1 MSKDYVE
8 ELMNILDRDADN
20 GKFDDDESE
29 FIIVDEDYDDNYEDY
44 DDDEFI
50 VIEDNSSNDEYSKDE
65 WNDEFDNSLEEIQVI
80 DTNYVP
86 ENYYEEDLFDEKYSE
101 KEKDN
106 GITIFDLSDDDDF
119 NFNFDEK
126 DSEKEKDNDVIVFG
140 EDYDFNFN
148 FDEKDN
154 EIKNENTKLIQNT
167 IDDRISKNIA
177 KDIINS
183 DVDMTLEE
191 DDVNDNWIMNDMFG
205 NDLSNMLIEEEPQE
219 NEEFSDGSFADW
231 VK

>member
-29 FIIVDEDYDDNYEDY
+29 FIIVDEDYDDNY
-44 DDDEFI
+44 DDDDCDDFI
-50 VIEDNSSNDEYSKDE
+50 VIEDNSSNDEYSNDE

-106 GITIFDLSDDDDF
+106 GVTIFDLSD
-119 NFNFDEK
+119 
-126 DSEKEKDNDVIVFG
+126 
-140 EDYDFNFN
+140 DYDFNFN
-148 FDEKDN
+148 FDENDK
-154 EIKNENTKLIQNT
+154 EIKNENTMLIQNT

-191 DDVNDNWIMNDMFG
+191 DDANDNWILDDMFG
-205 NDLSNMLIEEEPQE
+205 NDLSKMLVEEEHQE

>member
-29 FIIVDEDYDDNYEDY
+29 FIIVDEDYDDNY
-44 DDDEFI
+44 DDDDCDDFI

-106 GITIFDLSDDDDF
+106 GVTIFDLSD
-119 NFNFDEK
+119 
-126 DSEKEKDNDVIVFG
+126 
-140 EDYDFNFN
+140 DYDFNFN

-191 DDVNDNWIMNDMFG
+191 EDDVNDNWIMNDMFG

>member
-20 GKFDDDESE
+20 GKFDDNESE
-29 FIIVDEDYDDNYEDY
+29 FIIVDEDYDDTY
-44 DDDEFI
+44 DDDECDDFI
-50 VIEDNSSNDEYSKDE
+50 VIEDNSSNDEYSNDE

-86 ENYYEEDLFDEKYSE
+86 EDFYEEDLFDEKYSE

-106 GITIFDLSDDDDF
+106 GVTIFDLAD
-119 NFNFDEK
+119 
-126 DSEKEKDNDVIVFG
+126 
-140 EDYDFNFN
+140 DYDFNFN
-148 FDEKDN
+148 FDEKDK
-154 EIKNENTKLIQNT
+154 EIKNENTMLIQNT

-191 DDVNDNWIMNDMFG
+191 DDANDNWILDDMFG
-205 NDLSNMLIEEEPQE
+205 NDLSKMLVEEEHQE

>member
-20 GKFDDDESE
+20 GKFDDNESE
-29 FIIVDEDYDDNYEDY
+29 FIIVDEDYDDTY
-44 DDDEFI
+44 DDDECDDFI
-50 VIEDNSSNDEYSKDE
+50 VIEDNSSNDEYSDE

-86 ENYYEEDLFDEKYSE
+86 EDFYEEDLFDEKYSE

-106 GITIFDLSDDDDF
+106 GVTIFDLSD
-119 NFNFDEK
+119 
-126 DSEKEKDNDVIVFG
+126 
-140 EDYDFNFN
+140 DYDFNFN

-154 EIKNENTKLIQNT
+154 EIKNENTILIQNN

-191 DDVNDNWIMNDMFG
+191 DDVNDNWILDDMFG
-205 NDLSNMLIEEEPQE
+205 NDLSKMLVEEEHQE
-219 NEEFSDGSFADW
+219 NEDFSDGSFADW

>member
-20 GKFDDDESE
+20 GKFDDNESE
-29 FIIVDEDYDDNYEDY
+29 FIIVDEDYDDDY
-44 DDDEFI
+44 DDDDYDDFI
-50 VIEDNSSNDEYSKDE
+50 VIEDNSSNDEFSKDE
-65 WNDEFDNSLEEIQVI
+65 WDNEFDNSLEEIQVI

-106 GITIFDLSDDDDF
+106 GVSIFDLSDD
-119 NFNFDEK
+119 
-126 DSEKEKDNDVIVFG
+126 
-140 EDYDFNFN
+140 YDFNFD
-148 FDEKDN
+148 FDNKDKEIENEKSM
-154 EIKNENTKLIQNT
+154 LIQDSL
-167 IDDRISKNIA
+167 DDRISKNIA

-191 DDVNDNWIMNDMFG
+191 DEINDNWIIDDMFG
-205 NDLSNMLIEEEPQE
+205 NDLSKMLVEDEHQE

>member
-29 FIIVDEDYDDNYEDY
+29 FIIVDEDYDDSY
-44 DDDEFI
+44 DDDDCDDFI
-50 VIEDNSSNDEYSKDE
+50 VIEDNSSNDEFSKDE
-65 WNDEFDNSLEEIQVI
+65 WDNEFDNSLEEIQVI

-106 GITIFDLSDDDDF
+106 GVSIFDLSDD
-119 NFNFDEK
+119 
-126 DSEKEKDNDVIVFG
+126 
-140 EDYDFNFN
+140 YDFNFD
-148 FDEKDN
+148 FDNKDKEIENEKSM
-154 EIKNENTKLIQNT
+154 LIQDSL
-167 IDDRISKNIA
+167 DDRISKNIA

-191 DDVNDNWIMNDMFG
+191 DEINDNWIIDDMFG
-205 NDLSNMLIEEEPQE
+205 NDLSKMLVEDEHQE

>member
-20 GKFDDDESE
+20 GKFDDNESE
-29 FIIVDEDYDDNYEDY
+29 FIIVDEDYDDTY
-44 DDDEFI
+44 DDDECDDFI
-50 VIEDNSSNDEYSKDE
+50 VIEDNSSNDEYSNDE

-106 GITIFDLSDDDDF
+106 GVTIFDLAD
-119 NFNFDEK
+119 
-126 DSEKEKDNDVIVFG
+126 
-140 EDYDFNFN
+140 DYDFNFN
-148 FDEKDN
+148 FDEKDK
-154 EIKNENTKLIQNT
+154 EIKNENTMLIQNT

-191 DDVNDNWIMNDMFG
+191 DDANDNWILDDMFG
-205 NDLSNMLIEEEPQE
+205 NDLSKMLVEEEHQE
-219 NEEFSDGSFADW
+219 NEDFSDGSFADW

>member
-20 GKFDDDESE
+20 GKFDDNESE
-29 FIIVDEDYDDNYEDY
+29 FIIVDEDYDDTY
-44 DDDEFI
+44 DDDGCDDFI
-50 VIEDNSSNDEYSKDE
+50 VIEDNSSNDEYSNDE

-86 ENYYEEDLFDEKYSE
+86 EDFYEEDLFDEKYSE

-106 GITIFDLSDDDDF
+106 GVTIFDLAD
-119 NFNFDEK
+119 
-126 DSEKEKDNDVIVFG
+126 
-140 EDYDFNFN
+140 DYDFNFN
-148 FDEKDN
+148 FDEKDK
-154 EIKNENTKLIQNT
+154 EIKNENTMLIQNT

-191 DDVNDNWIMNDMFG
+191 DDANDNWILDDMFG
-205 NDLSNMLIEEEPQE
+205 NDLSKMLVEEEHQE

>member
-29 FIIVDEDYDDNYEDY
+29 FIIVDEDYDDNY
-44 DDDEFI
+44 DDDDCDDFI

-80 DTNYVP
+80 DNNYVP

-106 GITIFDLSDDDDF
+106 GVTIFDLSD
-119 NFNFDEK
+119 
-126 DSEKEKDNDVIVFG
+126 
-140 EDYDFNFN
+140 DYDFNFN

>member
-29 FIIVDEDYDDNYEDY
+29 FIIVDEDYDDNY
-44 DDDEFI
+44 DDDDCDDFI
-50 VIEDNSSNDEYSKDE
+50 VIEDNSSNDDYSNNE

-106 GITIFDLSDDDDF
+106 GVTIFDLSD
-119 NFNFDEK
+119 
-126 DSEKEKDNDVIVFG
+126 
-140 EDYDFNFN
+140 DYDFNFN
-148 FDEKDN
+148 FDDEK
-154 EIKNENTKLIQNT
+154 EIKNENTMFIQDN
-167 IDDRISKNIA
+167 IDDRISKSIA

-191 DDVNDNWIMNDMFG
+191 DDANDNWILDDMFG
-205 NDLSNMLIEEEPQE
+205 NDLSKMLVEEEHQE

>member
-8 ELMNILDRDADN
+8 ELMNILDRDTDN
-20 GKFDDDESE
+20 GKFDDDDESE
-29 FIIVDEDYDDNYEDY
+29 FIIADEDYDDSY
-44 DDDEFI
+44 DDDCDDFI
-50 VIEDNSSNDEYSKDE
+50 VIEDNSSNDELCLNDE
-65 WNDEFDNSLEEIQVI
+65 WDDGFDNSLEEIQVI

-106 GITIFDLSDDDDF
+106 GITIFDLSDD
-119 NFNFDEK
+119 
-126 DSEKEKDNDVIVFG
+126 
-140 EDYDFNFN
+140 YDFNFD
-148 FDEKDN
+148 FDKKDKEIENEKTMLVQDS
-154 EIKNENTKLIQNT
+154 L
-167 IDDRISKNIA
+167 DDRISKNIA

-191 DDVNDNWIMNDMFG
+191 DDINDNWILNDMFG
-205 NDLSNMLIEEEPQE
+205 NDLSSMLVEDEHQE

-231 VK
+231 VG

>member
-20 GKFDDDESE
+20 GKFDDNESE
-29 FIIVDEDYDDNYEDY
+29 FIIVDDDYDDSY
-44 DDDEFI
+44 DDDIDDFV
-50 VIEDNSSNDEYSKDE
+50 VIEDNSPNEYSENDD
-65 WNDEFDNSLEEIQVI
+65 WNDEFDDSLEEIQVI

-86 ENYYEEDLFDEKYSE
+86 ETYYEEDLFDAKYSE
-101 KEKDN
+101 KEEDN
-106 GITIFDLSDDDDF
+106 GITIFDLSNDDFDF
-119 NFNFDEK
+119 NFDFD
-126 DSEKEKDNDVIVFG
+126 KEDK
-140 EDYDFNFN
+140 
-148 FDEKDN
+148 
-154 EIKNENTKLIQNT
+154 EIKNEKT
-167 IDDRISKNIA
+167 IISEDSLDDRISKNIA

-191 DDVNDNWIMNDMFG
+191 DETNDNWIADDMFG
-205 NDLSNMLIEEEPQE
+205 NDLSKMLVEEEHQE

>member
-29 FIIVDEDYDDNYEDY
+29 FIIVDEDYDDNY
-44 DDDEFI
+44 DDDDCDDFI

-80 DTNYVP
+80 DTKYVP
-86 ENYYEEDLFDEKYSE
+86 ENYYEEDLFDEKYAE

-106 GITIFDLSDDDDF
+106 GVTIFDLSD
-119 NFNFDEK
+119 
-126 DSEKEKDNDVIVFG
+126 
-140 EDYDFNFN
+140 DYDFNFN

>member
-126 DSEKEKDNDVIVFG
+126 D
-140 EDYDFNFN
+140 
-148 FDEKDN
+148 N

>member
-29 FIIVDEDYDDNYEDY
+29 FIIVDEDYDDNY
-44 DDDEFI
+44 DDDDCDDFI
-50 VIEDNSSNDEYSKDE
+50 VIEDNSSNDEFSKDE
-65 WNDEFDNSLEEIQVI
+65 WDNEFDNSLEEIQVI

-106 GITIFDLSDDDDF
+106 GVSIFDLSDD
-119 NFNFDEK
+119 
-126 DSEKEKDNDVIVFG
+126 
-140 EDYDFNFN
+140 YDFNFD
-148 FDEKDN
+148 FDNKDKEIENEKSMLVQDS
-154 EIKNENTKLIQNT
+154 L
-167 IDDRISKNIA
+167 DDRISKNIA

-191 DDVNDNWIMNDMFG
+191 DEINDNWIIDDMFG
-205 NDLSNMLIEEEPQE
+205 NDLSKMLVEDEHQE

>member
-8 ELMNILDRDADN
+8 ELMNILDRDTDN
-20 GKFDDDESE
+20 GKFDDNESE
-29 FIIVDEDYDDNYEDY
+29 FIIVDEDYDDNY
-44 DDDEFI
+44 DDDDCDDFI
-50 VIEDNSSNDEYSKDE
+50 VIEDNSSNDEYSNDE
-65 WNDEFDNSLEEIQVI
+65 WNDEFDNLLEEIQVI

-86 ENYYEEDLFDEKYSE
+86 DYYEEDLFDEKYSE

-106 GITIFDLSDDDDF
+106 GVTIFDLADDYD
-119 NFNFDEK
+119 FNFDEK
-126 DSEKEKDNDVIVFG
+126 DSEKEKDNGVIVFG

-148 FDEKDN
+148 FDEKDK
-154 EIKNENTKLIQNT
+154 EIKNENTMLIQNT

-191 DDVNDNWIMNDMFG
+191 DDANDNWILDDMFG
-205 NDLSNMLIEEEPQE
+205 NDLSKMLVEEEHQE

>member
-20 GKFDDDESE
+20 GKFDDNESE
-29 FIIVDEDYDDNYEDY
+29 FIIVDEDYDDTY
-44 DDDEFI
+44 DDDDCDDFI
-50 VIEDNSSNDEYSKDE
+50 VIEDNSSNDEYSTDE

-86 ENYYEEDLFDEKYSE
+86 DYYEEDLFDEKFSE

-106 GITIFDLSDDDDF
+106 GVTIFDLAD
-119 NFNFDEK
+119 
-126 DSEKEKDNDVIVFG
+126 
-140 EDYDFNFN
+140 DYDFNFN
-148 FDEKDN
+148 FDENDK
-154 EIKNENTKLIQNT
+154 EIKNENTMLIQNT

-191 DDVNDNWIMNDMFG
+191 DDANDNWILDDMFG
-205 NDLSNMLIEEEPQE
+205 NDLSKMLVEEEHQE

>member
-29 FIIVDEDYDDNYEDY
+29 FIIVDEEYDDNY
-44 DDDEFI
+44 DDDDDCDDFI
-50 VIEDNSSNDEYSKDE
+50 VIEDNSSNDEYSNDE

-106 GITIFDLSDDDDF
+106 GVTIFDLAD
-119 NFNFDEK
+119 
-126 DSEKEKDNDVIVFG
+126 
-140 EDYDFNFN
+140 DYDFNFN
-148 FDEKDN
+148 FDENDK
-154 EIKNENTKLIQNT
+154 EIKNENTMLIQNT

-191 DDVNDNWIMNDMFG
+191 DDANDNWILDDMFG
-205 NDLSNMLIEEEPQE
+205 NDLSKMLVEEEHQE

>member
-29 FIIVDEDYDDNYEDY
+29 FIIVDEDYDDNY
-44 DDDEFI
+44 DDDDCDDFI

-65 WNDEFDNSLEEIQVI
+65 WDDGFDNSLEEMQVI

-106 GITIFDLSDDDDF
+106 GVSIFDLSD
-119 NFNFDEK
+119 
-126 DSEKEKDNDVIVFG
+126 
-140 EDYDFNFN
+140 DYDFNFN
-148 FDEKDN
+148 FDFDKKDKEIENEK
-154 EIKNENTKLIQNT
+154 IIQDSL
-167 IDDRISKNIA
+167 DDRISKNIA

-191 DDVNDNWIMNDMFG
+191 DEINDNWIIDDMFG
-205 NDLSNMLIEEEPQE
+205 NDLSKMLVEDEHQE

>member
-29 FIIVDEDYDDNYEDY
+29 FIIVDEDYDDSY
-44 DDDEFI
+44 DDDDCDDFI
-50 VIEDNSSNDEYSKDE
+50 VIEDNSSNDEFSKDE
-65 WNDEFDNSLEEIQVI
+65 WDNEFDNSLEEIQVI

-106 GITIFDLSDDDDF
+106 GVSIFDLSDD
-119 NFNFDEK
+119 
-126 DSEKEKDNDVIVFG
+126 
-140 EDYDFNFN
+140 YDFNFD
-148 FDEKDN
+148 FDNKDKEIENEKSMLVQDS
-154 EIKNENTKLIQNT
+154 L
-167 IDDRISKNIA
+167 DDRISKNIA

-191 DDVNDNWIMNDMFG
+191 DDINDNWILNDMFG
-205 NDLSNMLIEEEPQE
+205 NDLSSMLVEDEHQE

>member
-20 GKFDDDESE
+20 GKFDDNESE
-29 FIIVDEDYDDNYEDY
+29 FIIVDEDYDDTY
-44 DDDEFI
+44 DDDECDDFI
-50 VIEDNSSNDEYSKDE
+50 VIEDNSSNDEYSDE

-86 ENYYEEDLFDEKYSE
+86 EDFYEEDLFDEKYSE

-106 GITIFDLSDDDDF
+106 GVTIFDLSD
-119 NFNFDEK
+119 
-126 DSEKEKDNDVIVFG
+126 
-140 EDYDFNFN
+140 DYDFNFN
-148 FDEKDN
+148 FDEKDK
-154 EIKNENTKLIQNT
+154 EIKNENTMLIQNT

-191 DDVNDNWIMNDMFG
+191 DDVNDNWILDDMFG
-205 NDLSNMLIEEEPQE
+205 NDLSKMLVEEEHQE
-219 NEEFSDGSFADW
+219 NEDFSDGSFADW

>member
-29 FIIVDEDYDDNYEDY
+29 FIIVDEEYDDNY
-44 DDDEFI
+44 DDDDDFI
-50 VIEDNSSNDEYSKDE
+50 VIEDNSSNDEYSNDE

-86 ENYYEEDLFDEKYSE
+86 EDFYEEDLFDEKYSE

-106 GITIFDLSDDDDF
+106 GVTIFDLSD
-119 NFNFDEK
+119 
-126 DSEKEKDNDVIVFG
+126 
-140 EDYDFNFN
+140 DYDFNFN
-148 FDEKDN
+148 FDEKDK
-154 EIKNENTKLIQNT
+154 EIKNENTMLIQNT

-191 DDVNDNWIMNDMFG
+191 DDVNDNWILDDMFG
-205 NDLSNMLIEEEPQE
+205 NDLSKMLVEEEHQE
-219 NEEFSDGSFADW
+219 NEDFSDGSFADW

>member
-8 ELMNILDRDADN
+8 ELMNILDRDTDN

-29 FIIVDEDYDDNYEDY
+29 FIIVDEDYDDSYDDDDY
-44 DDDEFI
+44 DDFI
-50 VIEDNSSNDEYSKDE
+50 VIEDNSSNDEFSKDE
-65 WNDEFDNSLEEIQVI
+65 WDNEFDNSLEEIQVI

-106 GITIFDLSDDDDF
+106 GVSIFDLSDD
-119 NFNFDEK
+119 
-126 DSEKEKDNDVIVFG
+126 
-140 EDYDFNFN
+140 YDFNFD
-148 FDEKDN
+148 FDNKDKEIENEKSM
-154 EIKNENTKLIQNT
+154 LIQDSL
-167 IDDRISKNIA
+167 DDRISKNIA

-191 DDVNDNWIMNDMFG
+191 DEINDNWIIDDMFG
-205 NDLSNMLIEEEPQE
+205 NDLSKMLVEDEHQE

>member
-29 FIIVDEDYDDNYEDY
+29 FIIVDEEYDDNY
-44 DDDEFI
+44 DDDDDCDDFI
-50 VIEDNSSNDEYSKDE
+50 VIEDNSSNDEYSNDE

-106 GITIFDLSDDDDF
+106 GVTIFDLAD
-119 NFNFDEK
+119 
-126 DSEKEKDNDVIVFG
+126 
-140 EDYDFNFN
+140 DYDFNFN
-148 FDEKDN
+148 FDEKDK
-154 EIKNENTKLIQNT
+154 EIKNENTMLIQNT

-191 DDVNDNWIMNDMFG
+191 DDANDNWILDDMFG
-205 NDLSNMLIEEEPQE
+205 NDLSKMLVEEEHQE
-219 NEEFSDGSFADW
+219 NEDFSDGSFADW

>member
-8 ELMNILDRDADN
+8 ELMNILDRDTDN
-20 GKFDDDESE
+20 GKFDDNESE
-29 FIIVDEDYDDNYEDY
+29 FIIVDEDYDDNY
-44 DDDEFI
+44 DDDDCDDFI
-50 VIEDNSSNDEYSKDE
+50 VIEDNSSNDEYSNDE
-65 WNDEFDNSLEEIQVI
+65 WNNEFDNSLEEIQVI

-106 GITIFDLSDDDDF
+106 GVTIFDLADDYD
-119 NFNFDEK
+119 FNFDEK

-148 FDEKDN
+148 FDEKDK
-154 EIKNENTKLIQNT
+154 EIKNENTMLIQNT

-191 DDVNDNWIMNDMFG
+191 DDANDNWILDDMFG
-205 NDLSNMLIEEEPQE
+205 NDLSKMLVEEEHQE

>member
-20 GKFDDDESE
+20 GKFDDNESE
-29 FIIVDEDYDDNYEDY
+29 FIIVDEDYDDTY
-44 DDDEFI
+44 DDDGCDDFI
-50 VIEDNSSNDEYSKDE
+50 VIEDNSSNDEYSNDE

-86 ENYYEEDLFDEKYSE
+86 EDFYEEDLFDEKYSE

-106 GITIFDLSDDDDF
+106 GVTIFDLAD
-119 NFNFDEK
+119 
-126 DSEKEKDNDVIVFG
+126 
-140 EDYDFNFN
+140 DYDFNFN
-148 FDEKDN
+148 FDEKDK
-154 EIKNENTKLIQNT
+154 EIKNENTMLIQNT

-191 DDVNDNWIMNDMFG
+191 DDVNDNWILDDMFG
-205 NDLSNMLIEEEPQE
+205 NDLSKMLVEEEHQE
-219 NEEFSDGSFADW
+219 NEDFSDGSFADW

>member
-20 GKFDDDESE
+20 GKFDDNESE
-29 FIIVDEDYDDNYEDY
+29 FIIVDEDYDDNY
-44 DDDEFI
+44 DDDDDCDDFI
-50 VIEDNSSNDEYSKDE
+50 VIEDNSSNDEYSNDE

-106 GITIFDLSDDDDF
+106 GVTIFDLAD
-119 NFNFDEK
+119 
-126 DSEKEKDNDVIVFG
+126 
-140 EDYDFNFN
+140 DYDFNFN
-148 FDEKDN
+148 FDENDK
-154 EIKNENTKLIQNT
+154 EIKNENTMLIQNT

-191 DDVNDNWIMNDMFG
+191 DDANDNWIMNDMFG
-205 NDLSNMLIEEEPQE
+205 NDLSKMLVEEEHQE

>member
-20 GKFDDDESE
+20 GKFDDNESE
-29 FIIVDEDYDDNYEDY
+29 FIIVDEDYDDNY
-44 DDDEFI
+44 DDNDCDDFI
-50 VIEDNSSNDEYSKDE
+50 VIEDNSSNDEYSDE
-65 WNDEFDNSLEEIQVI
+65 WNNEFDNSLEEIQVI
-80 DTNYVP
+80 DNNYVP

-106 GITIFDLSDDDDF
+106 GVTIFDLADDYDF
-119 NFNFDEK
+119 NFDKK

-148 FDEKDN
+148 FDENDK
-154 EIKNENTKLIQNT
+154 EIKNENTMLIQNT

-191 DDVNDNWIMNDMFG
+191 DDANDNWILDDMFG
-205 NDLSNMLIEEEPQE
+205 NDLSKMLIEEEHQE

>member
-20 GKFDDDESE
+20 GKFDDNESE
-29 FIIVDEDYDDNYEDY
+29 FIIVDEDYDDNY
-44 DDDEFI
+44 DDNDCDDFI
-50 VIEDNSSNDEYSKDE
+50 VIEDNSSNDDYSNNE

-106 GITIFDLSDDDDF
+106 GVTIFDLSD
-119 NFNFDEK
+119 
-126 DSEKEKDNDVIVFG
+126 
-140 EDYDFNFN
+140 DYDFNFN
-148 FDEKDN
+148 FDDEK
-154 EIKNENTKLIQNT
+154 EIKNENTMFIQDN
-167 IDDRISKNIA
+167 IDDRISKSIA

-191 DDVNDNWIMNDMFG
+191 DDANDNWILDDMFG
-205 NDLSNMLIEEEPQE
+205 NDLSKMLVEEEHQE

>member
-20 GKFDDDESE
+20 GKFDDNESE
-29 FIIVDEDYDDNYEDY
+29 FIIVDEDYDDTY
-44 DDDEFI
+44 DDDECDDFI
-50 VIEDNSSNDEYSKDE
+50 VIEDNSSNDEYSNDE

-86 ENYYEEDLFDEKYSE
+86 EDFYEEDLFDEKYSE

-106 GITIFDLSDDDDF
+106 GVTIFDLAD
-119 NFNFDEK
+119 
-126 DSEKEKDNDVIVFG
+126 
-140 EDYDFNFN
+140 DYDFNFN
-148 FDEKDN
+148 FDEKDK
-154 EIKNENTKLIQNT
+154 EIKNENTMLIQNT

-191 DDVNDNWIMNDMFG
+191 DDVNDNWILDDMFG
-205 NDLSNMLIEEEPQE
+205 NDLSKMLVEEEHQE
-219 NEEFSDGSFADW
+219 NEDFSDGSFADW

>member
-20 GKFDDDESE
+20 GKFDDNESE
-29 FIIVDEDYDDNYEDY
+29 FIIVDEDYDDTY
-44 DDDEFI
+44 DDDECDDFI
-50 VIEDNSSNDEYSKDE
+50 VIEDNSSNDEYSNDE

-86 ENYYEEDLFDEKYSE
+86 EDFYEEDLFDEKYSE

-106 GITIFDLSDDDDF
+106 GVTIFDLAD
-119 NFNFDEK
+119 
-126 DSEKEKDNDVIVFG
+126 
-140 EDYDFNFN
+140 DYDFNFN
-148 FDEKDN
+148 FDENDK
-154 EIKNENTKLIQNT
+154 EIKNENTMLIQNT

-191 DDVNDNWIMNDMFG
+191 DDANDNWILDDMFG
-205 NDLSNMLIEEEPQE
+205 NDLSKMLVEEEHQE
-219 NEEFSDGSFADW
+219 NEDFSDGSFADW

>member
-29 FIIVDEDYDDNYEDY
+29 FIIVDEDYDDSY
-44 DDDEFI
+44 DDDDCDDFI
-50 VIEDNSSNDEYSKDE
+50 VIEDNSSNDEFSKDE
-65 WNDEFDNSLEEIQVI
+65 WDNEFDNSLEEIQVI

-106 GITIFDLSDDDDF
+106 GVSIFDLSDD
-119 NFNFDEK
+119 
-126 DSEKEKDNDVIVFG
+126 
-140 EDYDFNFN
+140 YDFNFD
-148 FDEKDN
+148 FDNKDKEIENEKSMLVQDS
-154 EIKNENTKLIQNT
+154 L
-167 IDDRISKNIA
+167 DDRISKNIA

-191 DDVNDNWIMNDMFG
+191 DEINDNWIIDDMFG
-205 NDLSNMLIEEEPQE
+205 NDLSKMLVEDEHQE

>member
-20 GKFDDDESE
+20 GKFDDNESE
-29 FIIVDEDYDDNYEDY
+29 FIIVDEDYDDTY
-44 DDDEFI
+44 DDDECDDFI
-50 VIEDNSSNDEYSKDE
+50 VIEDNSSNDEYSNDE

-86 ENYYEEDLFDEKYSE
+86 EDFYEEDLFDEKYSE
-101 KEKDN
+101 KKKDN
-106 GITIFDLSDDDDF
+106 GVTIFDLSD
-119 NFNFDEK
+119 
-126 DSEKEKDNDVIVFG
+126 
-140 EDYDFNFN
+140 DYDFNFN
-148 FDEKDN
+148 FDEKDK
-154 EIKNENTKLIQNT
+154 EIKNENTMLIQNT

-191 DDVNDNWIMNDMFG
+191 DDVNDNWILDDMFG
-205 NDLSNMLIEEEPQE
+205 NDLSKMLVEEEHQE
-219 NEEFSDGSFADW
+219 NEDFSDGSFADW

>member
-29 FIIVDEDYDDNYEDY
+29 FIIADEDYDDNY
-44 DDDEFI
+44 DDDDCDDFI

-65 WNDEFDNSLEEIQVI
+65 WDDGFDNSLEEIQVI

-106 GITIFDLSDDDDF
+106 GVSIFDLSDD
-119 NFNFDEK
+119 
-126 DSEKEKDNDVIVFG
+126 
-140 EDYDFNFN
+140 YDFNFD
-148 FDEKDN
+148 FDNKDKEIENEKTMLVQDS
-154 EIKNENTKLIQNT
+154 L
-167 IDDRISKNIA
+167 DDRISKNIA

-191 DDVNDNWIMNDMFG
+191 DEINDNWIIDDMFG
-205 NDLSNMLIEEEPQE
+205 NDLSKMLVEDEHQE